1 MIVLDASTATCQVQM
16 IAQESRPLIAVQ
28 FHPEYY
34 DDAHCD
40 GQTLLENFCR
50 LYL

>member
-16 IAQESRPLIAVQ
+16 IAVQ

-34 DDAHCD
+34 DDTHRD

-50 LYL
+50 FYL